1 MRSPLAFELG
11 AGQIAGTSHKEDPPV
26 YMLGSRSQAGFFC
39 LLITTTHRYIS
50 ATEFASMKKYLLLK
64 EIKRDS

>member
-26 YMLGSRSQAGFFC
+26 YMLGSRSQAGFC

-64 EIKRDS
+64 GIQRVS